1 MVQTDRWLGFRR
13 RHDRYDADAVSLL
26 SLLGYRR
33 KLLIELA
40 YSHFGNPTPDQTRAF
55 TRVLQGHVSSAFPDL
70 RDRPSRLMNH
80 AHRQIAIETT
90 PFPQGT
96 KGDKLDPLARQFLWR
111 EGLNFGHG
119 VGHGIGS
126 YLSCVP
132 PESSHIERLV

>member
-1 MVQTDRWLGFRR
+1 M
-13 RHDRYDADAVSLL
+13 
-26 SLLGYRR
+26 
-33 KLLIELA
+33 
-40 YSHFGNPTPDQTRAF
+40 
-55 TRVLQGHVSSAFPDL
+55 GHVQ
-70 RDRPSRLMNH
+70 H
-80 AHRQIAIETT
+80 QIAIETT

-132 PESSHIERLV
+132 PESCHIERVV

>member
-1 MVQTDRWLGFRR
+1 M
-13 RHDRYDADAVSLL
+13 
-26 SLLGYRR
+26 
-33 KLLIELA
+33 
-40 YSHFGNPTPDQTRAF
+40 
-55 TRVLQGHVSSAFPDL
+55 GHVQQ
-70 RDRPSRLMNH
+70 
-80 AHRQIAIETT
+80 QIAIETT

-132 PESSHIERLV
+132 PESCHFESVV